1 MRKII
6 GHIDINNCYVSCER
20 LFQPKLNDKI
30 VVVLSNN
37 DGCVIARS
45 QEAKT
50 AKIPMGMPFF
60 ELEKLIKEQKLDIT
74 YLSSNYAV
82 YGEMSRR
89 FHQLIEDMLS
99 PDSVEQYS
107 IDESF
112 FDLTDF
118 TSVYEPTKFANSVKD
133 RIDSW
138 LGLPVCVGLGHTKT
152 QSKFANHLAK
162 KIPVFNGVCNL
173 IELANQGAIEG
184 FYNIIDVSEVWG
196 VGRQY
201 KKRLNELGI
210 VTAGDLKRANPEM
223 IGRLFGVVL
232 KRTVMELNGEPCI
245 DLETDPEPQKQI
257 ISSKSFGKR
266 ITDVNDLKEA
276 ITRFTHD
283 AQKRLLK
290 SEQVCGVVTVFASS
304 NPFDTNNPYYK
315 KGLSCGF
322 EQPTDNPQR
331 LISVAARLI
340 EKLYVE
346 GVSFKKCGVVLTGLE
361 PKSSF
366 NHDLFSDRDQDQKSD
381 NLVKVI
387 EDIHKL
393 YGKKKLGFGAS
404 YMDHRAWSMRQ
415 SYKTPNYF
423 DIQGDGWVL
432 NEIQP

>member
-1 MRKII
+1 MKTII
-6 GHIDINNCYVSCER
+6 AHVDINNCYVSCER
-20 LFQPKLNDKI
+20 LFQPKLNGKI

-45 QEAKT
+45 QEAKL

-60 ELEKLIKEQKLDIT
+60 ELQKLIKKSKMDVT

-89 FHQLIEDMLS
+89 FHQLIEDMLT

-112 FDLTDF
+112 CDLSSF
-118 TSVYEPTKFANSVKD
+118 TLLSDPTVFANSLKD
-133 RIDSW
+133 RIYTW

-152 QSKFANHLAK
+152 QAKFANHLAK

-173 IELANQGAIEG
+173 IELENQGVTDG
-184 FYNIIDVSEVWG
+184 FYNIIDVAEVWG

-201 KKRLNELGI
+201 QKRLNELNI
-210 VTAGDLKRANPEM
+210 FTAGDLKRANPEM

-232 KRTVMELNGEPCI
+232 KRTIIELNGESCI
-245 DLETDPEPQKQI
+245 NIETDPAPQKQI
-257 ISSKSFGKR
+257 ISSKSFGQR
-266 ITDVNDLKEA
+266 ITEINDLKEA

-283 AQKRLLK
+283 AQKRLFRNG
-290 SEQVCGVVTVFASS
+290 QVCGVITAFASS
-304 NPFDTNNPYYK
+304 NPFDNNAPYYK
-315 KGLSCGF
+315 KALSCGVD
-322 EQPTDNPQR
+322 QPTDNPKM
-331 LISVAARLI
+331 LIGIATKLI

-346 GVSFKKCGVVLTGLE
+346 GVAFKKCGVILTGLE

-366 NHDLFSDRDQDQKSD
+366 NHDLFADKELDQKSD

-387 EDIHKL
+387 DDIHKR

-404 YMDHRAWSMRQ
+404 YIEDRAWTMRQ

-423 DIQGDGWVL
+423 DLKGQGWIL
-432 NEIQP
+432 NDIQP